1 LRGGNA
7 SGGKIKEHENK
18 KREAAHTQAACARV
32 HQDKKTWQLLFARA
46 EENCAGCN
54 FQQRFLFKI
63 IV

>member
-1 LRGGNA
+1 MKNKNVKRGA
-7 SGGKIKEHENK
+7 HSSCVHARSPRKEN
-18 KREAAHTQAACARV
+18 
-32 HQDKKTWQLLFARA
+32 TWQLLFARA